1 MFSASK
7 ILFSKSPLSTEPLSI
22 AVQPQDVTVKAG
34 EPKTIGQTT
43 WMTGAGY
50 KRTMVSWE
58 RSVDGNNWFAESS
71 SFQQDGG
78 FPKTADLAQSGLKY
92 RAYAWAY
99 SQYTYLPNYFGE
111 GVVAYET
118 ATTGSYTLLSI
129 RGGKTGD
136 FAFLFLKGGEFRLNI
151 YFDGD
156 YADAGN
162 PPDNYAQLIVSI
174 GNRGVTTINNFG
186 ASFGPPAR
194 QAENFRMGVIFT
206 ANPGELMD
214 FNYYPDS
221 ANPSHNPQYIFDIA
235 STAQVEAGPGQPRV
249 VSEPFTLTVTP

>member
-22 AVQPQDVTVKAG
+22 AVQPQNVTVKAG
-34 EPKTIGQTT
+34 ESTTIGQTT

-151 YFDGD
+151 YFDGQYSD
-156 YADAGN
+156 TGN
-162 PPDNYAQLIVSI
+162 LSNAAQLAVVI
-174 GNRGVTTINNFG
+174 GNRSVAYIRNVG
-186 ASFGPPAR
+186 AIWDGNTVR
-194 QAENFRMGVIFT
+194 QPENVEMGVIFT

-214 FNYYPDS
+214 FNYYPNS
-221 ANPSHNPQYIFDIA
+221 AHPESNPQYIFDIA
-235 STAQVEAGPGQPRV
+235 STAQVGSGQPMV